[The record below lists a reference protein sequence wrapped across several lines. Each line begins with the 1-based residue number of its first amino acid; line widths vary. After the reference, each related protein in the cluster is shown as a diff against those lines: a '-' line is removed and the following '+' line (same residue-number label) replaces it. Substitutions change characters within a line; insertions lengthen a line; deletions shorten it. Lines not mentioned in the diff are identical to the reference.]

1 MPKRYYWL
9 KLKDDFFSSKRIKKL
24 RNMAGGDTYVI
35 IYLKM
40 QLMAMK
46 TEGVLTWT
54 GLEDS
59 FADELALDLD
69 EKPTDVEVT
78 LYYLLNT
85 GLAETQDNHRF
96 FFPYAIENTGSEDA
110 SAQRVRDFRRRQA
123 LQSNQ
128 GALQSNTD
136 VTRVKRECNVE
147 KEIEKELEIEIEKD
161 TPRVRERRDEQDD
174 GFQAFWAAYPKKNGG
189 DIREAYLEYCHVTED
204 LGVAPEELT
213 KAASNMSGSVEPQ
226 EIRYLPNAAKWL
238 RNRGWETP
246 VAKKKP
252 EGKPKQYTTA
262 EEYKAPAKIDTALI
276 ERNKRLIES
285 WGKKESES

>member
-59 FADELALDLD
+59 FTDELALDLD
-69 EKPTDVEVT
+69 EKPDDVEMT
-78 LYYLLNT
+78 LLYLLNT

-96 FFPYAIENTGSEDA
+96 FFPYAIENTGSETA
-110 SAQRVRDFRRRQA
+110 STQRWREWKSRQA
-123 LQSNQ
+123 LETNANVLETNTKPTQ
-128 GALQSNTD
+128 LQQNA
-136 VTRVKRECNVE
+136 NGE

-246 VAKKKP
+246 VTKKKP
-252 EGKPKQYTTA
+252 EVKPKQYTTA